1 MNCNFEFQTLYM
13 YISCTLSFPA
23 LFHIRLIFF
32 VFFKLTYVTIK
43 CFVILS
49 SLYVV
54 SRYQDEDS
62 KRAIMRLEQGAYS
75 YMQRAIASHGA
86 FAILYGRRSKHYIK
100 KPEVFKLLLNFYLT

>member
-1 MNCNFEFQTLYM
+1 MNCNFEFQTI
-13 YISCTLSFPA
+13 YIYIMHTFFSCPFPYSTN
-23 LFHIRLIFF
+23 IFC
-32 VFFKLTYVTIK
+32 FFKLTYVTIK

-100 KPEVFKLLLNFYLT
+100 KPEVFKLLSNFYLT

>member
-1 MNCNFEFQTLYM
+1 MNFNVEFQTIYM
-13 YISCTLSFPA
+13 YISHF
-23 LFHIRLIFF
+23 LFLPFSIFDYYFLFFQIKIRN
-32 VFFKLTYVTIK
+32 YK

-100 KPEVFKLLLNFYLT
+100 KPEVKLLLNFYLT